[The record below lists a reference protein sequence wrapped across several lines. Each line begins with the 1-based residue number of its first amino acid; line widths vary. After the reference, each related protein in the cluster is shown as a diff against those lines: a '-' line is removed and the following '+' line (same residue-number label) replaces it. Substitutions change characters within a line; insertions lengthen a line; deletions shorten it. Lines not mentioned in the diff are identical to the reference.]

1 MPRGD
6 IGEAA
11 QRGYFKPVACFAPTR
26 FALMFIDI
34 TPLKISRDYRL
45 LFFGQLISTFGSAI
59 GFVVLPVQVYQ
70 LTGSTLLVGLLSATE
85 FVLILFMAFVGGA
98 YADFI
103 DKRKMLRLTE
113 IGHTLVT
120 VMLVANAFWPRPRV
134 WLLFVGAALHAGFAA
149 LQRPSF
155 EAMLQKLIPVELM
168 SAVSALN
175 SLRWNMTTIVGPS
188 LAGIV
193 LAKFGAGVAYSID
206 LVTFI
211 ASLIAVFL
219 IRATPRPAQ
228 AAARPTLRSIG
239 EGLHYAWRRKDILGT
254 YLIDMNAMFF
264 GMPTALFP
272 AMAATFGAGTV
283 GFFYAAPSVGA
294 LIATLTSGWAKKVNR
309 HGLFVAIA
317 AALWG
322 VAMIFFGFARNLYL
336 ALFFLA
342 LAGGFD
348 MISAVFRMTMW
359 SQTIPHYLRGRLA
372 GLEMISYTS
381 GPKLGDAEAGI
392 VATLFNV
399 RTSVVS
405 GGILCVVG
413 TAIISALIPQFIR
426 YRSSEGI
433 KQKEIEEAMRETET
447 RRLILE

>member
-1 MPRGD
+1 M
-6 IGEAA
+6 
-11 QRGYFKPVACFAPTR
+11 
-26 FALMFIDI
+26 LIDI
-34 TPLKISRDYRL
+34 TPLRISRDYRL
-45 LFFGQLISTFGSAI
+45 LFFGQVISTFGSAI

-70 LTGSTLLVGLLSATE
+70 LTGSTLLVGLLSASE
-85 FVLILFMAFVGGA
+85 FILILLMAFVGGA

-113 IGHTLVT
+113 IGHTVVT
-120 VMLVANAFWPRPRV
+120 AMLVGNALLTRPRV
-134 WLLFVGAALHAGFAA
+134 WLLFLGAALHAGLAA

-155 EAMLQKLIPVELM
+155 EAMLQKLIPLELM
-168 SAVSALN
+168 SSVSALN
-175 SLRWNMTTIVGPS
+175 SLRWNVTTILGPS
-188 LAGIV
+188 IAGIIM
-193 LAKFGAGVAYSID
+193 ARYGAAIAYSID
-206 LVTFI
+206 LVTFF
-211 ASLIAVFL
+211 ASLAAVFL
-219 IRATPRPAQ
+219 ISTVPRATQ
-228 AAARPTLRSIG
+228 TEARPTLKSVV
-239 EGLHYAWRRKDILGT
+239 EGLHYAWRRKEILGT

-272 AMAATFGAGTV
+272 AMAAGFGAGTV
-283 GFFYAAPSVGA
+283 GFFYAAPSAGA
-294 LIATLTSGWAKKVNR
+294 LVATLTSGWSKKINR
-309 HGLFVAIA
+309 HGLIVAIA

-322 VAMIFFGFARNLYL
+322 VAMIFFGFAHNLYL

-359 SQTIPHYLRGRLA
+359 SQTIPHHLRGRLA

-392 VATLFNV
+392 VATLFSV

-405 GGILCVVG
+405 GGILGVVG

-426 YRSSEGI
+426 YHGSEGI
-433 KQKEIEEAMRETET
+433 RQKELEEAIRETET
-447 RRLILE
+447 QRFILE

>member
-1 MPRGD
+1 M
-6 IGEAA
+6 
-11 QRGYFKPVACFAPTR
+11 
-26 FALMFIDI
+26 
-34 TPLKISRDYRL
+34 S
-45 LFFGQLISTFGSAI
+45 
-59 GFVVLPVQVYQ
+59 FVVLPVQVYQ
-70 LTGSTLLVGLLSATE
+70 LTGSTLLVGLLSASE
-85 FVLILFMAFVGGA
+85 FVLILLMAFVGGA

-113 IGHTLVT
+113 VGQSLVTAILVFNATLVH
-120 VMLVANAFWPRPRV
+120 PQV
-134 WLLFVGAALHAGFAA
+134 WLLFVCAALHAGLVA

-155 EAMLQKLIPVELM
+155 ESLMQKIVPLELM
-168 SAVSALN
+168 ASVSALN
-175 SLRWNMTTIVGPS
+175 ALRWNVTTIIGPS
-188 LAGIV
+188 VAGII
-193 LAKFGAGVAYSID
+193 LARFGATTAYAID
-206 LVTFI
+206 LVTFV
-211 ASLIAVFL
+211 ASLTAVFM
-219 IRATPRPAQ
+219 IRAVSAPTQ
-228 AAARPTLRSIG
+228 IEKRPTLKSVV

-272 AMAATFGAGTV
+272 AMAENFGAGTV
-283 GFFYAAPSVGA
+283 GLFYAAPSVGA
-294 LIATLTSGWAKKVNR
+294 LVATLTSGWAKTVNR

-322 VAMIFFGFARNLYL
+322 VAMIFFGLAQNLYL

-348 MISAVFRMTMW
+348 MISAVFRMTIW

-381 GPKLGDAEAGI
+381 GPKLGDLEAGI

-399 RTSVVS
+399 RTSIVS

-413 TAIISALIPQFIR
+413 TVVISALIPQFIR
-426 YRSSEGI
+426 YRGSEGI
-433 KQKEIEEAMRETET
+433 KQKDLEEAMREAET
-447 RRLILE
+447 

>member
-1 MPRGD
+1 
-6 IGEAA
+6 
-11 QRGYFKPVACFAPTR
+11 
-26 FALMFIDI
+26 MFIDF
-34 TPLKISRDYRL
+34 TPLRISRDYRL

-70 LTGSTLLVGLLSATE
+70 LTGSTLLVGLLSASE
-85 FVLILFMAFVGGA
+85 FVLILLMAFVGGA

-120 VMLVANAFWPRPRV
+120 VMLVWNAALARPQV
-134 WLLFVGAALHAGFAA
+134 WLLFVGAALHAGLAA

-155 EAMLQKLIPVELM
+155 EAMLQKLIPLELM
-168 SAVSALN
+168 SSVSALN
-175 SLRWNMTTIVGPS
+175 SLRWNMTTIVGPAM
-188 LAGIV
+188 AGII
-193 LAKFGAGVAYSID
+193 LARFGAGIAYSID

-211 ASLIAVFL
+211 ASLTAVFL
-219 IRATPRPAQ
+219 IRAVPRPSQ
-228 AAARPTLRSIG
+228 TGDRPTLQSAV
-239 EGLHYAWRRKDILGT
+239 EGLHYAWRRKEILGT

-272 AMAATFGAGTV
+272 AMATTFGAGTV

-294 LIATLTSGWAKKVNR
+294 LVATLTSGWAKKVNR
-309 HGLFVAIA
+309 HGLVVAIA

-322 VAMIFFGFARNLYL
+322 VSIIFFGFAQNLYV

-342 LAGGFD
+342 LAGAFD
-348 MISAVFRMTMW
+348 MVSAVFRMTMW
-359 SQTIPHYLRGRLA
+359 SQTIPHHLRGRLA

-392 VATLFNV
+392 VAALFSV
-399 RTSVVS
+399 RTSIVS
-405 GGILCVVG
+405 GGILCVAG

-426 YRSSEGI
+426 YHGSEGI
-433 KQKEIEEAMRETET
+433 RQKELEEAMREAET
-447 RRLILE
+447 QRFVME